1 MHACCIYVY
10 IFFDLTPVKWICTR
24 VIFYWLRPA
33 EVSLIKPFATLQKV
47 NGKDSTSLMEL
58 SRLLKLVSFLGL
70 VYPQS
75 LVLFHAKWDWLRK
88 GGGVG
93 VKCLTGH

>member
-58 SRLLKLVSFLGL
+58 SRLLKIVSFLGL

-75 LVLFHAKWDWLRK
+75 LVLFRK
-88 GGGVG
+88 MGLGL
-93 VKCLTGH
+93 VKKGWRGWG